1 MQDKYFNLSLFS
13 LVDVEVYNFDA
24 SHLQRPFITI

>member
-1 MQDKYFNLSLFS
+1 MQDKYFNLS